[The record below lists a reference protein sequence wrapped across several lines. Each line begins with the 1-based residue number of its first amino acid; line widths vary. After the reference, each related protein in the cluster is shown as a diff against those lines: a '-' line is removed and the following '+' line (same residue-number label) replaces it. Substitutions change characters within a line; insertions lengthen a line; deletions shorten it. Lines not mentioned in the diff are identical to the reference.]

1 MKFNTKT
8 VEFWRELWATHLPDS
23 PPFLGKNVPDAN
35 FYRLLDA
42 LSVRIA
48 ETSNAINAWVNN
60 YAPQNAVLLVEE
72 WEEAIGLPDA
82 CFPKAD
88 TIEERIEDI
97 LVKLRARSVRT
108 AQDYEDLAATLG
120 VTLTVRPYKEIC
132 EPWGSPYVVL
142 SNEKGGCDNF
152 TLVVDGAATD
162 QIKCV
167 FNKIK
172 PAHVELLYVNCL
184 E

>member
-1 MKFNTKT
+1 MNFDVKT
-8 VEFWRELWATHLPDS
+8 VEFWRDLWAKHLPDS

-35 FYRLLDA
+35 FYKLLDA
-42 LSVRIA
+42 LSVRIT

-72 WEEAIGLPDA
+72 WEEALGLPDA

-97 LVKLRARSVRT
+97 LVKLRTRSVRT

-120 VTLTVRPYKEIC
+120 ITLTVKPYKEIC

-142 SNEKGGCDNF
+142 SDERGGCDNF
-152 TLVVDGAATD
+152 ILVVNGPVND
-162 QIKCV
+162 QVKCV
-167 FNKIK
+167 FDKVRR
-172 PAHVELLYVNCL
+172 AHTQLLYVNCP